1 MSRMVTIVNNT
12 VLYVCNLLRVHLKS
26 SYCRKKIYN
35 NVVIINVIT
44 M

>member
-12 VLYVCNLLRVHLKS
+12 VLYVCNLLREYISKVLTAG
-26 SYCRKKIYN
+26 KKF
-35 NVVIINVIT
+35 IT